1 MLEKEVATNAA
12 AAAAALSSIMLSFFG
27 VDHQSLFFGFMG
39 AFFTYALRETSKHS
53 RLKYVVFVLASAFIG
68 GVFGMAF
75 GSGAQPPAPM
85 TLFLCA
91 VGGSGMSAILTTSKT
106 AAIEMVKRV
115 LWGSQ

>member
-53 RLKYVVFVLASAFIG
+53 RLKSVVFVLASAFIG

-75 GSGAQPPAPM
+75 GSGAQPPRPNDFVPVRSGR
-85 TLFLCA
+85 LRHERNFNHIKN
-91 VGGSGMSAILTTSKT
+91 GGN
-106 AAIEMVKRV
+106 
-115 LWGSQ
+115 